1 MEDKLQTYSKRK
13 KIFLVLSII
22 CIVAPLII
30 FGLKAFILGTTAQ
43 KLVFGLTATA
53 ALIFTIIN
61 VLMKAHFR
69 SAVWVVLYGICAVI
83 QNITPVI
90 LVLMITSLV
99 EEIVLWPAYKHY
111 KVLEATEKHDNAL
124 VEKIK
129 KGLE

>member
-1 MEDKLQTYSKRK
+1 MDNLQTYNKRK
-13 KIFLVLSII
+13 KIFFILSII

-30 FGLKAFILGTTAQ
+30 FGLKAFILGTTTQ
-43 KLVFGLTATA
+43 KLVFGLTASA

-69 SAVWVVLYGICAVI
+69 SAVWVVLYGICVVI
-83 QNITPVI
+83 QNIAPVI
-90 LVLMITSLV
+90 LTLMITSLL
-99 EEIVLWPAYKHY
+99 EEIIFWPAYKHY
-111 KVLEATEKHDNAL
+111 KTLEATEKHDNAL

>member
-1 MEDKLQTYSKRK
+1 MENLQTYSKRK

-30 FGLKAFILGTTAQ
+30 FGLKAFILGTTTQ
-43 KLVFGLTATA
+43 KLIFGLTATA
-53 ALIFTIIN
+53 ALIFTVIN

-83 QNITPVI
+83 QNIIPVI
-90 LVLMITSLV
+90 LTLMITSLI
-99 EEIVLWPAYKHY
+99 EEIILWPLYKHY

-124 VEKIK
+124 VEKIQ

>member
-13 KIFLVLSII
+13 KLFFILSII
-22 CIVAPLII
+22 CIVAPLAI
-30 FGLKAFILGTTAQ
+30 FGFKAFFLGTTTQ
-43 KLVFGLTATA
+43 KLVFGLSAGA

-69 SAVWVVLYGICAVI
+69 SAIWVVLYGICIVI

-90 LVLMITSLV
+90 LTLMITSLA

-111 KVLEATEKHDNAL
+111 KILEATERHDNEL